1 MVELT
6 IDGRPV
12 SVPVGTTLLAAA
24 RAAGVEIP
32 TLCHDDRLVTTG
44 GCRLCAVEVD
54 GTARPVT
61 ACNTPAGPGMIVR
74 TSTSELE
81 AMRRDLLGLLASE
94 YPATALADDPS
105 LPFHR
110 LLRRYDVRPG
120 GREKRGAF
128 RDDTHPYLVADFSR
142 CIDCMRCVRICDEV
156 QGQFVWRVYGRGAD
170 QRIRPAGAA
179 TLLESD
185 CVSCGA
191 CADTC
196 PTGAVRDRVSAP
208 GEPEHWVRT
217 TCAYCGVGCELEAGA
232 RDGRVVRVRPVAD
245 APVNHGHL
253 CVKGRY
259 AFGYTHAPDRLTLPR
274 LRTASGWHEI
284 PWDEAIGWLAGRLRD
299 IRDRH
304 GPDSL
309 AMLGSARGTNEENY
323 LAQKFA
329 RVVLGTN
336 NVDGCARVCHAPTAT
351 GMAATLG
358 TGAATNSFADI
369 ELARTLFVF
378 GANPTE
384 NHPVVG
390 ARLKQ
395 AARRG
400 AGLIVADPR
409 VTELARMADIH
420 LQLRPGTNVALLNGL
435 AAAVVEDGLWDR
447 DMVRDRLAG
456 WDGYLRFLADWSPER
471 AAAICGVPSDRI
483 RAAARMLATA
493 RPAYSVHGLGATEHV
508 QGTDGVIAL
517 VQLALITGNVG
528 RPGAGVNP
536 LRGQNN
542 VQGSAH
548 MGCEP
553 AHLTGYVTLEHG
565 VDTFARLWGTEI
577 PGRPGLNLM
586 EMVDA
591 AADGRLRALWAIG
604 YDIAHTNPNRTV
616 TRAALTRLELVVVQ
630 DLFENE
636 LAREFAHLLLPA
648 ASAFEKDGTFMN
660 GERRVQRVRQVVPPP
675 GEARSDLWILC
686 AVARAMGH
694 GDAFAFQSAAEVW
707 DEVRRVW
714 SAGAGLSYE
723 RLEHGGLQWPC
734 PADDHPGTGILHAA
748 GFPVGPRVAL
758 QEVTYR
764 ASSEETTPE
773 FPLMMVTG
781 RTLYAFN
788 AATMTGRTPNAGFHP
803 ADRLDLHPD
812 DARRIGVREGDRVRV
827 RSRHGEADL
836 PVRVCP
842 DVVPGCA
849 FTTFHMAGQGV
860 NAVTGDG
867 RDPQSGTPE
876 YKVVAVAV
884 ERLG

>member
-1 MVELT
+1 MVELN
-6 IDGRPV
+6 IDGHPV
-12 SVPVGTTLLAAA
+12 AVPDGTSLLAAA

-32 TLCHDDRLVTTG
+32 TLCHDDRLAPTG
-44 GCRLCAVEVD
+44 GCRLCTVEVE
-54 GTARPVT
+54 GHARPVT
-61 ACNTPAGPGMIVR
+61 ACNTPAGPGMVVR
-74 TSTSELE
+74 TATPDLE
-81 AMRRDLLGLLASE
+81 SMRHDLLGLLAAE
-94 YPATALADDPS
+94 YPAADVDEDPDR
-105 LPFHR
+105 PFHR
-110 LLRRYDVRPG
+110 LLRRYGVPAG
-120 GREKRGAF
+120 GREKAGAF
-128 RDDTHPYLVADFSR
+128 RDDTHPYLVADFTR
-142 CIDCMRCVRICDEV
+142 CIDCLRCVRICDEV

-191 CADTC
+191 CSDTC
-196 PTGAVRDRVSAP
+196 PTGAVRDRAGSG
-208 GEPEHWVRT
+208 GEPDTWVRT
-217 TCAYCGVGCELEAGA
+217 TCAYCGVGCELEAGSRA
-232 RDGRVVRVRPVAD
+232 GRVVRVRPAAD
-245 APVNHGHL
+245 APVNRGHL

-259 AFGYTHAPDRLTLPR
+259 AFGYTHAPDRLVRPR
-274 LRTASGWHEI
+274 LRTASGWRDI
-284 PWDEAIGWLAGRLRD
+284 SWDEAIGWLAGRLRE

-309 AMLGSARGTNEENY
+309 AVLGSSRGTNEENY

-369 ELARTLFVF
+369 EAARTLFVF

-400 AGLIVADPR
+400 AGLVVADPR
-409 VTELARMADIH
+409 VTELARLADVH
-420 LQLRPGTNVALLNGL
+420 LQLRPGTNVAMLNGL

-447 DMVRDRLAG
+447 DMVRDRIAG
-456 WDGYLRFLADWSPER
+456 WDEYRRFLADWSPER
-471 AAAICGVPSDRI
+471 ASAVCGVPADRI

-493 RPAYSVHGLGATEHV
+493 RPVYCVHGLGATEHV

-553 AHLTGYVTLEHG
+553 GHLTGYVTLERG
-565 VDTFARLWGTEI
+565 LDTFTRLWGAEL
-577 PGRPGLNLM
+577 PARPGWNLM

-591 AADGRLRALWAIG
+591 AADGRLRGLWSIG
-604 YDIAHTNPNRTV
+604 YDIAHTNPNRTA
-616 TRAALTRLELVVVQ
+616 TRAAVSRLELVVVQ

-636 LAREFAHLLLPA
+636 LARDFAHLLLPA

-660 GERRVQRVRQVVPPP
+660 GERRVQRVRQVAPPP
-675 GEARSDLWILC
+675 GEARSDIWILC

-694 GDAFAFQSAAEVW
+694 ADAFAFGSAAEVW

-714 SAGAGLSYE
+714 PAGAGLSYG
-723 RLEHGGLQWPC
+723 RLDRGGLQWPC
-734 PADDHPGTGILHAA
+734 PDEDHPGTGILHSES
-748 GFPVGPRVAL
+748 FPVGPRVGLHGVA
-758 QEVTYR
+758 YR
-764 ASSEETTPE
+764 PSGEEPTPE
-773 FPLMMVTG
+773 FPWVLVTG

-788 AATMTGRTPNAGFHP
+788 AGTMTGRTPNAGFHV
-803 ADRLDLHPD
+803 ADRLDMHPD
-812 DARRIGVREGDRVRV
+812 DARRVGVGEGDRVRV
-827 RSRHGEADL
+827 RSRHGEAEL
-836 PVRVCP
+836 PVRVSG
-842 DVVPGCA
+842 DVVPGCL
-849 FTTFHMAGQGV
+849 FTTFHQAGQGV

-867 RDPQSGTPE
+867 RDPQAGTPE

-884 ERLG
+884 ERGG